1 MQGVRYAIGPQCK
14 CDKLYPPDGELDAG
28 SEWGSDGRP
37 IASKHQWSRTKAGE
51 PGADLLHVS
60 MNGDWGRRSGPRSS
74 LDKGRPMTAS
84 SVPHCPRVA
93 LEFDEN
99 HSLTSHFETT
109 RVGGGMLKNLHDESS
124 AALGLDRN
132 NVTFVNYHFPVGGF
146 CEGDTR
152 NRWRDGQVCPDVD
165 KELWRLG
172 PDGSGVF
179 WRWTSVSRCGQGTL
193 APWARR
199 LGRPG
204 GKRRKSREKRQES
217 PGERTDGRRRKD
229 GKEREE
235 TERESGRESEARLEW
250 RKRAESGNWSEKD
263 DERRWR

>member
-1 MQGVRYAIGPQCK
+1 MVVNSHLSISVMVSPAVQGQ
-14 CDKLYPPDGELDAG
+14 
-28 SEWGSDGRP
+28 
-37 IASKHQWSRTKAGE
+37 
-51 PGADLLHVS
+51 
-60 MNGDWGRRSGPRSS
+60 
-74 LDKGRPMTAS
+74 
-84 SVPHCPRVA
+84 VPHPLIVP
-93 LEFDEN
+93 EFLR
-99 HSLTSHFETT
+99 STSC
-109 RVGGGMLKNLHDESS
+109 GMTS
-124 AALGLDRN
+124 AR
-132 NVTFVNYHFPVGGF
+132 F

-204 GKRRKSREKRQES
+204 EKEEQKKGQES

-235 TERESGRESEARLEW
+235 TER
-250 RKRAESGNWSEKD
+250 D
-263 DERRWR
+263 